1 MVHRVTMSSISSGG
15 GLLPKLKHLC
25 LHELPKLYGIVTWTV
40 RRLLEPNLETVKIRG
55 CWSLTE
61 LPLIHSNKVVSCD
74 CEKEWWDNL
83 DWDFRE
89 QSSYYKPI
97 HSRHY
102 KKR

>member
-1 MVHRVTMSSISSGG
+1 MVHRVVTISSISSWG
-15 GLLPKLKHLC
+15 GLASQAV
-25 LHELPKLYGIVTWTV
+25 VTWTV
-40 RRLLEPNLETVKIRG
+40 ERPPLGSNLETVKMYAPNLETVKIRG

-89 QSSYYKPI
+89 QSSYTRGIIRTP
-97 HSRHY
+97 
-102 KKR
+102 